1 MNWRIK
7 YILILLFIAS
17 CKINDEKDHVAS
29 TTSNYLIE
37 VEELQKIIKA
47 PTIKIIDFRK
57 PELYNQEHIEN
68 AINIWRTDIE
78 DQEFPYG
85 GMMANQ
91 FQLETLFSKLGINN
105 SDTLVIYDDNGLC
118 DSARLWWVLQNYN
131 FNRVLLLHGGIS
143 EWKKLK
149 GTTTTEKTKITPSIF
164 KFRGKPSMKFLIR
177 KEDVL
182 KSNKRHYII
191 DTRTADEY
199 SGKRQKK
206 GAFKGGRIS
215 NSIWMDWTNAITYH
229 GDKKL
234 KSIPKLDSIYS
245 SIIPSKDDAII
256 VYCHSG
262 VRSAHTTFVLTQLL
276 GYQNVKNY
284 DGSWSEWSY
293 FNDLPFEK
301 DSITLIKK

>member
-7 YILILLFIAS
+7 YVLVFLFLIG
-17 CKINDEKDHVAS
+17 CKINNEHTPA
-29 TTSNYLIE
+29 TNNTSKYLIE

-47 PTIKIIDFRK
+47 PTIRIIDFRK

-78 DQEFPYG
+78 DQEFPYD

-91 FQLETLFSKLGINN
+91 FQLETLFSNLGIGN
-105 SDTLVIYDDNGLC
+105 SDTLVVYDDNGLC

-143 EWKKLK
+143 EWKKLG
-149 GTTTTEKTKITPSIF
+149 GTTTNLKTEKTASKFTF
-164 KFRGKPSMKFLIR
+164 KGKPSMKFLIH

-182 KSNKRHYII
+182 KTNKQQYVI

-206 GAFKGGRIS
+206 GAFKGGRIPH
-215 NSIWMDWTNAITYH
+215 SIWMDWTNAIHYH

-234 KSIPKLDSIYS
+234 KSIQKLDSIYS
-245 SIIPSKDDAII
+245 TIVPSKSDSII

-262 VRSAHTTFVLTQLL
+262 FRSAHTTFVLTELL